1 MLCEMLLGNFW
12 RYKIAM
18 ENNFSQKD
26 WITVLLFCIFLGI
39 IGVHRFYVGKIIT
52 GILMILTLGGLGIWW
67 FIDLILIITNQFT
80 DRSGKKVSS

>member
-1 MLCEMLLGNFW
+1 
-12 RYKIAM
+12 M